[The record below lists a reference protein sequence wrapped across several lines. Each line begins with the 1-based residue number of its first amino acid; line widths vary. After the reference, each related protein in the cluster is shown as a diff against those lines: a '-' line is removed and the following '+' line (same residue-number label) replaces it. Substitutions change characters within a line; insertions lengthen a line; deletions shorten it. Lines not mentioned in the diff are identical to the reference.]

1 MNTKAGTDLAAHS
14 HSRVETGPRACWCG
28 QELDHTRSKFCP
40 RCGTASRP
48 ATPVVLS
55 LPAV

>member
-1 MNTKAGTDLAAHS
+1 MNTKSRTDLAAHS
-14 HSRVETGPRACWCG
+14 RSRVESRRRVCWCG
-28 QELDHTRSKFCP
+28 QELEHTRSRFCP